1 MSGAGKSGRALAGNL
16 ECVSRR
22 QPAGSTLV
30 AFQPKSAKASRPSVR
45 RLARAERA
53 HSPGVGAQV
62 IRFPQR
68 PFALVARASIWAP
81 TGKYANIGGD
91 PCSST
96 SNPDWRRRT
105 IENVLVLIWLSALMT
120 AGYYMLTALSAVS

>member
-1 MSGAGKSGRALAGNL
+1 MSGAGKSDRALAGNRECAL
-16 ECVSRR
+16 ER

-30 AFQPKSAKASRPSVR
+30 AFEPKSAKASRPSAR
-45 RLARAERA
+45 RLAPAERA
-53 HSPGVGAQV
+53 HSPGVGGQVIPFPRRRFAQV
-62 IRFPQR
+62 AQ
-68 PFALVARASIWAP
+68 ASTWAP
-81 TGKYANIGGD
+81 TGRYANIDGD

>member
-1 MSGAGKSGRALAGNL
+1 MSGAGKSGRALAGNR

-30 AFQPKSAKASRPSVR
+30 AFQPSAKASRPSVR
-45 RLARAERA
+45 RLAPADCA
-53 HSPGVGAQV
+53 HSSGVGAQV
-62 IRFPQR
+62 IAFPQR
-68 PFALVARASIWAP
+68 RFAPVAQASIWAP

-91 PCSST
+91 PGSST